1 LQDLSNKS
9 LFISIF
15 FANFV
20 LVKIN
25 FKNLTLITMKKV
37 ALFVFA
43 LALAGISFDAS
54 AQKKETAAQKAQREK
69 TEALQRELEALKA
82 DKSKAEQA
90 AKKQAELTASFNEMI
105 AGLPREAELIM
116 GGHIQNE
123 GDKMVVQVKPTLGT
137 RGKSRRIEGFSVKIG
152 EPALRDKLKVVYD
165 ANLSPSEDSKKA
177 KKEND
182 CRTTKA
188 GKDGEFAGSKGSA
201 CEIVGFRV
209 SLEGEYAQYYTVKY
223 KAHQAQL
230 GDSAEYK
237 DGATCGGSQ
246 RIEEITIWVEKK

>member
-1 LQDLSNKS
+1 
-9 LFISIF
+9 
-15 FANFV
+15 
-20 LVKIN
+20 
-25 FKNLTLITMKKV
+25 MKKV

-90 AKKQAELTASFNEMI
+90 AKKQAELVE
-105 AGLPREAELIM
+105 GLPKEAELIM

-165 ANLSPSEDSKKA
+165 ANLSPSDDSKKA

-223 KAHQAQL
+223 KAHQAEL
-230 GDSAEYK
+230 GDSAEYR
-237 DGATCGGSQ
+237 DGATCGGSK

>member
-1 LQDLSNKS
+1 
-9 LFISIF
+9 
-15 FANFV
+15 
-20 LVKIN
+20 
-25 FKNLTLITMKKV
+25 MKKV

-54 AQKKETAAQKAQREK
+54 AQKKETAAQKAQRQK
-69 TEALQRELEALKA
+69 TETLQRELDALKNDKTKA
-82 DKSKAEQA
+82 DQA
-90 AKKQAELTASFNEMI
+90 AKKQAELI

-123 GDKMVVQVKPTLGT
+123 GDKMVVQIKPTLGT

-152 EPALRDKLKVVYD
+152 EPALRDKLKLVYD
-165 ANLSPSEDSKKA
+165 ANLSPSADSEKA
-177 KKEND
+177 KKAND

-188 GKDGEFAGSKGSA
+188 GKDGEFAGSKGSS
-201 CEIVGFRV
+201 CEIIGFRI

-223 KAHQAQL
+223 KAHQAEL

-237 DGATCGGSQ
+237 DGATCGGSR